1 MSTNQNQFLL
11 KSPGCIKDTIEFLFL
26 KIISITFYGTRV
38 PRIRL
43 GDDEPSDTPVR
54 IM

>member
-1 MSTNQNQFLL
+1 MSTNQNQLQL
-11 KSPGCIKDTIEFLFL
+11 KSTGSIKGTIEFLFL
-26 KIISITFYGTRV
+26 KIISIIFYGTRV
-38 PRIRL
+38 LRIRL